1 MVPRRFPNVYF
12 ITGESDVP
20 KKFSCHVAAPN
31 LFGFTV
37 FASTNLSAQMQDA
50 LSATTFA
57 PALAK
62 ADC

>member
-1 MVPRRFPNVYF
+1 M
-12 ITGESDVP
+12 P